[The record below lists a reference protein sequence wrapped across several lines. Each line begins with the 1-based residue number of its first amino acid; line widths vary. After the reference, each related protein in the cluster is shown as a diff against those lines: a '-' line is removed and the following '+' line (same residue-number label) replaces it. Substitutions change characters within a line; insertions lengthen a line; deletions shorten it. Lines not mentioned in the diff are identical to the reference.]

1 MLGAVV
7 DGVAWLELGE
17 ALCCWLIS
25 GLLLEGAVLV
35 EDGVVDEGVVD
46 DGVVD
51 DGVVLVWDD

>member
-1 MLGAVV
+1 MLGDVV
-7 DGVAWLELGE
+7 DGVVWLELGD

-35 EDGVVDEGVVD
+35 EDGDVE

-51 DGVVLVWDD
+51 EGVVLVWDD